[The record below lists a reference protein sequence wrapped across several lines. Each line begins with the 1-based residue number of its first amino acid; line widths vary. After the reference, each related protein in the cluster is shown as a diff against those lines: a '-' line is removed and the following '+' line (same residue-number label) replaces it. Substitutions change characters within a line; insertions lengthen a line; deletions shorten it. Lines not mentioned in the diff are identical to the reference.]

1 MAPPPAVQPS
11 RHRAYLLAIAAVAAA
26 VVAFW
31 WPCLL
36 GGQAPLL
43 GDAQAN
49 MLPWRAETL
58 PPDRPA
64 WDALWWD
71 GMAQYFP
78 WRTFCAR
85 TLSEGLV
92 PLWNPHQF
100 CGTPMLANGQ
110 SAVFYPPNWL
120 FLFIDARYAFG
131 LLAALHYFLAGLFML
146 LLARELRLSASAG
159 AVGAFAFMFGGFMVS
174 WTHLPTLINT
184 AAWLPAAALCI
195 ERLFRRRGIA
205 DGALLVGVLTLAMLA
220 GHLQIAA
227 YVWLYAVAH
236 IAARGAWAL
245 YRRAWRPVVLAAIA
259 LPVAMG
265 LSAGQLLPTM
275 ELARLSPRGSVEAA
289 AEGFAAGKARAFTP
303 AMLPLLVSP
312 LSRGT
317 PAEWVIT
324 GPGRITGAAFGEFCG
339 YVGKL
344 TLLLAL
350 AALVLARRKHAWL
363 LGLIALCALVTAMAG
378 PSAWLLYHLVPGMAQ
393 AGGFTRMLCVFTFG
407 VAMLAAIGVDA
418 SASRLASV
426 SKSTVLPKLARYIA
440 PAAALLVLLDVGSFG
455 RAVLPM
461 SPRER
466 VYPDSPLTTRL
477 AGDSGDRR
485 VLAVTRRDNWTIP
498 MLPEALLP
506 PNAASAYGYD
516 SVQGYDS
523 LLPKVYDRLASAIDE
538 GGIAPPANGNMR
550 LLEDTASSA
559 LDAAAV
565 KWVVAAAS
573 SRVDDPGLRE
583 AWRVSGCVVYENTGA
598 LPRARL
604 EPTDAD
610 ASAVFLR
617 LGSDPCRV
625 TADLTG
631 GAAGEVV
638 IADTCYPGWQAFVD
652 GVPAQ
657 IRLHEPSF
665 RSVSV
670 SETSRTV
677 DMIYAP
683 SSFSVGAFIALLS
696 AGVVAGCLTWGRGR
710 RSRTL
715 AELERPSA

>member
-1 MAPPPAVQPS
+1 VAPPPAVETS
-11 RHRAYLLAIAAVAAA
+11 RHRAHLLAIAAVAAA
-26 VVAFW
+26 VVVFW
-31 WPCLL
+31 WPCLV
-36 GGQAPLL
+36 GGRAPLL

-58 PPDRPA
+58 PPDRPV

-174 WTHLPTLINT
+174 WTHLPTLMNA

-195 ERLFRRRGIA
+195 ERLFRRRGILDA
-205 DGALLVGVLTLAMLA
+205 ALLVGVLTMAVLS

-227 YVWLYAVAH
+227 YVWLYAVVH
-236 IAARGAWAL
+236 IAARGVWAL
-245 YRRAWRPVVLAAIA
+245 CRRAWRPVVLAAIA

-275 ELARLSPRGSVEAA
+275 ELARLSPRGSVEATA
-289 AEGFAAGKARAFTP
+289 GGFSVSRARAFTP

-350 AALVLARRKHAWL
+350 AGLALARRKHGWL
-363 LGLIALCALVTAMAG
+363 FGLIALCALGTAMAG
-378 PSAWLLYHLVPGMAQ
+378 PTAWLLYHLVPGMAQ
-393 AGGFTRMLCVFTFG
+393 VGGFTRLLCVFTFACA
-407 VAMLAAIGVDA
+407 VLAALGADVA
-418 SASRLASV
+418 ASRFAAASR
-426 SKSTVLPKLARYIA
+426 SALLPKLARYIA
-440 PAAALLVLLDVGSFG
+440 PAAALLVLLDVGTFG

-466 VYPDSPLTTRL
+466 VYPESRLTTRL
-477 AGDSGDRR
+477 AEDAGEWR
-485 VLAVTRRDNWTIP
+485 VLAVTERGNWTIP

-506 PNAASAYGYD
+506 PNSGSAYGYD

-523 LLPKVYDRLASAIDE
+523 LLPKVCDRLARAIDE

-550 LLEDTASSA
+550 LLEDTASPA

-573 SRVDDPGLRE
+573 SRVDDPGLCE
-583 AWRVSGCVVYENTGA
+583 AWRGSGCVVYENTGA

-610 ASAVFLR
+610 ANAVSLR
-617 LGSDPCRV
+617 RDGDPCRV
-625 TADLTG
+625 TVDLTG
-631 GAAGEVV
+631 GVGGEVV
-638 IADTCYPGWQAFVD
+638 VADTYYPGWRAFVD

-670 SETSRTV
+670 LEDSTTV
-677 DMIYAP
+677 DMVYAP
-683 SSFSVGAFIALLS
+683 SSFSVGVFTALLS
-696 AGVVAGCLTWGRGR
+696 AAVVAGGLTWGRGR
-710 RSRTL
+710 RSRTT
-715 AELERPSA
+715 AEPERPSA